1 MKTALITG
9 GAGGLGFEFARLA
22 AKDGYQI
29 ILADVQEEALQNA
42 KKSLEKDFQTSV
54 YTITKN
60 LASPQAAQELYDE
73 IKTTDA
79 EIEIL
84 INNVGIGTFG
94 ELWEVDWARQNV
106 LLQLNIHLLTHLTS
120 LFLPA
125 MIARKKG
132 KILNMASMAA
142 FQPCPFMATY
152 YASKA
157 YVLSLTESLA
167 NELKGT
173 GVTATVFC
181 PGPIP
186 TGFQN
191 AVAKRNQELKFT
203 IFHDTPQK
211 SAQTGYRAMM
221 AGKTVVVNT
230 WVNWIMSAM
239 PRFLPRK
246 LIVSLTRLMQNS
258 NAKSIVRSEKTAVTS
273 VK

>member
-29 ILADVQEEALQNA
+29 VLADVQAEALQNA
-42 KKSLEKDFQTSV
+42 QKTLEKDYGV
-54 YTITKN
+54 KVHTIQKN
-60 LASPQAAQELYDE
+60 LASPDAGKEVFEELQKHQLK
-73 IKTTDA
+73 IT
-79 EIEIL
+79 IL
-84 INNVGIGTFG
+84 VNNVGIGTFG
-94 ELWEVDWARQNV
+94 ELWEVDWARQNT
-106 LLQLNIHLLTHLTS
+106 LLQLNVHLLTQLTY
-120 LFLPA
+120 LLLPDMLA
-125 MIARKKG
+125 QKSG

-186 TGFQN
+186 TGFQD
-191 AVAKRNQELKFT
+191 AVAKRNQKLNFT
-203 IFHDTPQK
+203 IFHDTPER
-211 SAQTGYRAMM
+211 SARTGYRAMM

-230 WVNWIMSAM
+230 WINWLMSAM

-246 LIVSLTRLMQNS
+246 VIVGFTRKMQES
-258 NAKSIVRSEKTAVTS
+258 NAKSIVK
-273 VK
+273 K